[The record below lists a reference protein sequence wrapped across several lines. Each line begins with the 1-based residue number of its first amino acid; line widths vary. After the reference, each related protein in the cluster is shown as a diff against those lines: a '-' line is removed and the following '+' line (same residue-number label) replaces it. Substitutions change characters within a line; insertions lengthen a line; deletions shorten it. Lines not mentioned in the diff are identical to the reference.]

1 MNGATD
7 SKHLSLLTC
16 VCVRKREKLPCDLF
30 LKVYLS
36 LSISVC
42 ILSLN
47 VAGKSLSPSNRS
59 SHFSFTLVHSVLWR
73 AFTHASEQLGTHQ
86 GTYDSMNFVTRS
98 RRWKT
103 GDDFSV
109 AAVCSPDFFFFPFI
123 LVINLSALI
132 VGERVRFRQNLPPVG
147 NILWPVGDS
156 LLWGPQLLSGKGLR
170 FCQILPP
177 APQVK

>member
-1 MNGATD
+1 M
-7 SKHLSLLTC
+7 
-16 VCVRKREKLPCDLF
+16 RKREKLPCDLF

-36 LSISVC
+36 LSISAC

-47 VAGKSLSPSNRS
+47 VAGKSLSPLNRS

-98 RRWKT
+98 RCCRT
-103 GDDFSV
+103 GDGFS
-109 AAVCSPDFFFFPFI
+109 AAALCSPDFFFSFI
-123 LVINLSALI
+123 LVINLSPLI

-147 NILWPVGDS
+147 NILWPVADS